1 MSAGVAGYLNTST
14 GAGPAEAAALSF
26 DPPVPFRWGYNVL
39 QAVGASVGWLC
50 GADIGPG
57 TVAVVVA
64 IGPAV
69 AALRRMLPS
78 WDRPAAT
85 I

>member
-1 MSAGVAGYLNTST
+1 
-14 GAGPAEAAALSF
+14 
-26 DPPVPFRWGYNVL
+26 VPFRWGYNVL
-39 QAVGASVGWLC
+39 QAVGAIAGWLC

-69 AALRRMLPS
+69 GCATPDAAELGPPCGHHLTWTPRGCRAVQRLVTP
-78 WDRPAAT
+78 PGAQ
-85 I
+85 